1 MVSTKHVK
9 DRDVLPSDIVPA
21 AFVLLNNFKK
31 SLAGRVGIQS
41 VSKIDPSS
49 NIFFFPKN
57 AILRRPSFS
66 NIEFTVRKVFTGLLY
81 VSFARLKKDLQNF
94 GESF

>member
-1 MVSTKHVK
+1 MVSSKDVK

-21 AFVLLNNFKK
+21 VLVLLNNFKK
-31 SLAGRVGIQS
+31 PLEGQVGIPS

-49 NIFFFPKN
+49 NIFFFPQN
-57 AILRRPSFS
+57 AILQRPSFS
-66 NIEFTVRKVFTGLLY
+66 NVEFSVRKVFTGLLY
-81 VSFARLKKDLQNF
+81 VSFARLKNDLQNF